1 MLSPD
6 RIVDAV
12 DRNRL
17 DVWKFFA
24 ERGSEDSFA
33 VRDGVEMVRLSPIAR
48 LFNSALVADVEPG
61 REVAAIHA
69 ASEFFQGRSW
79 YWTVGPLTRPDHLPA
94 ALREAGFVHAFDS
107 PGMAMDLRGFE
118 SAPDEGIVEVRD
130 RVGLTSWL
138 DTLNEAFGMPP
149 EASEPFLGIH
159 DAPGPNRSFLVTD
172 GETPVATGM
181 VYYGAGV
188 AGIYCIGT
196 VPAARG
202 RGFGTRVTRAC
213 LVAAL
218 EDGYDV
224 AILQSS
230 SMGLPVY
237 KKLGF
242 RTVCQVGYFTPPEA
256 E

>member
-1 MLSPD
+1 MLNPD
-6 RIVDAV
+6 RIVEAV
-12 DRNRL
+12 DRNRV
-17 DVWKFFA
+17 DVWKFIA
-24 ERGSEDSFA
+24 ERGPEESFA
-33 VRDGVEMVRLSPIAR
+33 VREGVDLVRLSPIAR

-61 REVAAIHA
+61 REAAAIQA

-94 ALREAGFVHAFDS
+94 ALLDAGFVHAFDT
-107 PGMAMDLRGFE
+107 PGMAMDLRGFK
-118 SAPDEGIVEVRD
+118 AIPDDEVVEVRD

-149 EASEPFLGIH
+149 EASEPFRGLH

-196 VPAARG
+196 IPSARR
-202 RGFGTRVTRAC
+202 RGFGARVTRAC
-213 LVAAL
+213 LAAAVQ
-218 EDGYDV
+218 DGYDV
-224 AILQSS
+224 AILQASE
-230 SMGLPVY
+230 MGLPVY
-237 KKLGF
+237 EKLGF
-242 RTVCQVGYFTPPEA
+242 REFCAVSYFTPPESP
-256 E
+256 